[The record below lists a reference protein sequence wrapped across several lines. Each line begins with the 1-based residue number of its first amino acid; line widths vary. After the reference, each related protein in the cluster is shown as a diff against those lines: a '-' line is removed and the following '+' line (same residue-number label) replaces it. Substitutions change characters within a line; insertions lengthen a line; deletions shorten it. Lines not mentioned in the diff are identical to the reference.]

1 MEVLY
6 LLVPL
11 SLALIA
17 LVVWAVLWAVR
28 SGQFEDLEGP
38 AHRIL
43 MDDDT
48 PRAGAQNHPPRAG
61 ARDQPARGGAQ
72 NQPPRAGAQNQ
83 PARAG
88 AQNQPARGDDPPTR
102 TEQVSSSTGAANG
115 ACGPRPGR

>member
-72 NQPPRAGAQNQ
+72 NQP
-83 PARAG
+83 
-88 AQNQPARGDDPPTR
+88 ARGDDPPTR

>member
-61 ARDQPARGGAQ
+61 A
-72 NQPPRAGAQNQ
+72 
-83 PARAG
+83 
-88 AQNQPARGDDPPTR
+88 QNQPARGDDPPTR